1 MKKIVIFNVGG
12 ALSSYSE
19 FDGKKVVIDLGKSS
33 DFSPVENF
41 LIPLANKKNFA
52 KSTVKGNEAKYYID
66 QLFLS
71 HLDNDHISD
80 YEKFRNKFHPS
91 YMTCPN
97 DSDKQDSIFKIII
110 DFFTKENK
118 SRELVLSDMRERTSE
133 ISNDYGMSRSNPLVS
148 TIKEI
153 SLFYIKS
160 NICNGNENLKSEYT
174 NNISLVLFFHVGNKT
189 FLMPGDILKEGMQYL
204 IDNHVRFKN
213 LLSNDGVDYLIAPH
227 HGLETSFSEYLFQT
241 MNDGKTRL
249 NIISEKVR
257 KENSSENRSDVDSRY
272 YSSDYS
278 TGDNSL
284 SQNAIKTS
292 LGHIVI
298 DFETPETE
306 IKQYPDIQD
315 VIKEF

>member
-12 ALSSYSE
+12 ALSTYSE
-19 FDGKKVVIDLGKSS
+19 FDGKKVIIDLGRSS
-33 DFSPVENF
+33 DFSPIENF
-41 LIPLANKKNFA
+41 LIPLAKKNNFA
-52 KSTVKGNEAKYYID
+52 KSTIKGSEEKYYID

-71 HLDNDHISD
+71 HLDNDHLSD

-97 DSDKQDSIFKIII
+97 DSDKQDGIFKIII
-110 DFFTKENK
+110 DFFTGENK
-118 SRELVLSDMRERTSE
+118 PRELVLSDMRGRTSE
-133 ISNDYGMSRSNPLVS
+133 IPNNYGMSRSNPLVS

-153 SLFYIKS
+153 SLFYLKP
-160 NICNGNENLKSEYT
+160 NICNDNENLKSGYT

-204 IDNHVRFKN
+204 IDNHVKLKN

-227 HGLETSFSEYLFQT
+227 HGLQTSFSEYLFQT
-241 MNDGKTRL
+241 MKDGKTRL

-257 KENSSENRSDVDSRY
+257 EEDSSENRSDVDSRY
-272 YSSDYS
+272 YGSDYS

-284 SQNAIKTS
+284 NQNAIKTS

-306 IKQYPDIQD
+306 IKQYTDIQD
-315 VIKEF
+315 VINEF